1 MALFRDESPALGR
14 LTTLAEISGY
24 AGSGYPLAG
33 EPIQNYYKP
42 TTREILDFQLNSV
55 VNATGNLTG
64 YVYQAPWQC
73 QVVGIHFN
81 CTTAAGAGVLSVE
94 RIIGDSVAPAAAN
107 GTTIILLTAATLT
120 LSGATANTRQNLA
133 LSTAAGSPL
142 ILNAGDQI
150 AYFLSA
156 APTSLVGGNLQIEI
170 VQ

>member
-1 MALFRDESPALGR
+1 MSLFRNENPNLGAQTTVAELALNGVSNA
-14 LTTLAEISGY
+14 TTVT
-24 AGSGYPLAG
+24 
-33 EPIQNYYKP
+33 NNFKP
-42 TTREILDFQLNSV
+42 TTRECISV
-55 VNATGNLTG
+55 PLAAASAVTA

-73 QVVGIHFN
+73 QVVGVHFN
-81 CTTAAGAGVLSVE
+81 CTTAAAAGVLSVE

-107 GTTIILLTAATLT
+107 GTTIILLTAATAT
-120 LSGATANTRQNLA
+120 LSGFTANTRQNLA

-170 VQ
+170 AQIG

>member
-14 LTTLAEISGY
+14 LTTVAEVSGY
-24 AGSGYPLAG
+24 AGSNYPAAG
-33 EPIQNYYKP
+33 EPLQNYFKP
-42 TTREILDFQLNSV
+42 TTREILSV
-55 VNATGNLTG
+55 PMVAASSTTA
-64 YVYQAPWQC
+64 YIYQAPWQC

-81 CTTAAGAGVLSVE
+81 CTTAASQGVLSVE

-120 LSGATANTRQNLA
+120 LSSATANTRQNLA
-133 LSTAAGSPL
+133 LSIAAGSPL
-142 ILNAGDQI
+142 VLNAGDQI

-170 VQ
+170 VQIG